1 MNPKRAV
8 WNVSHGRDEKS
19 AAHAGLCGAL
29 DSESRPCVMEDGDET
44 DGTAQ
49 ANGLGHSEGVIM
61 D

>member
-1 MNPKRAV
+1 MTK
-8 WNVSHGRDEKS
+8 KS

-61 D
+61 DDVVSVDVRR